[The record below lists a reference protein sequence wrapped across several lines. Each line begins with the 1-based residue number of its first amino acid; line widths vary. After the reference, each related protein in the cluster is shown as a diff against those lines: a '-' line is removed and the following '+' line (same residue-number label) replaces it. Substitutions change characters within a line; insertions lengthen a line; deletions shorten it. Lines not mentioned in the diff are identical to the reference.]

1 MRLGKEEAVGYVEDT
16 LEDTPAVTTPAVNTP
31 MVKTP
36 VATREASP
44 LTVAEVRADQQQPL
58 TPAAEPLRAG

>member
-16 LEDTPAVTTPAVNTP
+16 LEDTPIVKTPG
-31 MVKTP
+31 VKTP